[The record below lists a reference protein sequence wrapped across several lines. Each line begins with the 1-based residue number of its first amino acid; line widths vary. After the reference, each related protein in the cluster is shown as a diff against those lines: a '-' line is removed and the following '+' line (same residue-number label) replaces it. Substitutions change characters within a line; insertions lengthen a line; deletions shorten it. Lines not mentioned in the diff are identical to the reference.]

1 MFVNI
6 FSLYAKEDF
15 HMEERR
21 QMVSVVTE
29 SYKNRRTMRRK
40 SVIRKKGIYFVAAL
54 LTIILVLIFNT
65 ANIANAGIRETER
78 YKYFTS
84 IEVEAGTSL
93 WDIAEEYMTEEYR
106 SPKDYIQE
114 VKNINHM
121 KSDLIYEGSYLC
133 IPYYSAEKK

>member
-1 MFVNI
+1 MKKKTQGFVI
-6 FSLYAKEDF
+6 
-15 HMEERR
+15 
-21 QMVSVVTE
+21 VTE
-29 SYKNRRTMRRK
+29 SYKQERNMQKTSTAKRR
-40 SVIRKKGIYFVAAL
+40 SLYCIAAL
-54 LTIILVLIFNT
+54 LTVILVLVFNT

-121 KSDLIYEGSYLC
+121 ESDLIYEGSYLC
-133 IPYYSAEKK
+133 IPYYSTEKK

>member
-1 MFVNI
+1 MKERNRSFTVVTKSYKHGRI
-6 FSLYAKEDF
+6 MQRKSTMRKRSLYFA
-15 HMEERR
+15 
-21 QMVSVVTE
+21 
-29 SYKNRRTMRRK
+29 
-40 SVIRKKGIYFVAAL
+40 AAL

-121 KSDLIYEGSYLC
+121 ESDLIYEGSYLC
-133 IPYYSAEKK
+133 IPYYSTEKK